1 MNAPTPH
8 FDSQAL
14 HGAVS
19 SALLRP
25 DLPAAPLPAQPQS
38 RLALSWQIG
47 RAHV

>member
-14 HGAVS
+14 HGAAS
-19 SALLRP
+19 SPLLRP

-38 RLALSWQIG
+38 RPALSWRQALAG
-47 RAHV
+47 V